1 MILED
6 QVVLPENIWTYQLYS
21 YQGKNGFCVTYRNI
35 YFGYGR
41 MDKLEKKVICA
52 NTEVNVRTK
61 MKTYL
66 IENKLMGAKDD

>member
-21 YQGKNGFCVTYRNI
+21 YQGKNGLCVTYRNI
-35 YFGYGR
+35 YFGWGR
-41 MDKLEKKVICA
+41 IDKLEKKVICA
-52 NTEVNVRTK
+52 DTEVNARIK

-66 IENKLMGAKDD
+66 IENKFMEVKE